1 MSKVMKALRGSLDPL
16 ENDLARVY
24 DHWQE
29 VKRSRGQLAGLG
41 YEPRDINAL
50 GAVSVIS
57 SRVLNASAG
66 FEEIDPN
73 QSYEAL
79 VLKYAERFSS
89 DVIAAAQKRLI
100 LGASK
105 INQFRRQDIQFFI
118 KSSAIE
124 LLREK
129 GVYSSTENW
138 VGREAHLPELH
149 RENSYADEILEKGF
163 LGLVWLHEQE
173 KDRERGRGLTA
184 LVAFGPLQPGRV
196 ALILDAMFFGRPV
209 GKELLEVHKDD
220 GGFISRIGASRHS
233 RIWPISDGDVDV
245 LLSAVREKIH
255 KIAVYESLSPDPREA
270 LNLEK
275 IEDTTALRQVVLRR
289 YQTAFR
295 QALLNTRSNCCAITG
310 TSELSVLEA
319 AHIIPYS
326 ERFADRD
333 KLENGLLLRSDI
345 HKLFDAH
352 LISINPKT
360 KEVEVSDR
368 IGSSDYLC
376 LRGKAIAD
384 EVSQKSLDF
393 HFENFQKQ
401 RLDLPAEWTRPP
413 TRRPP

>member
-1 MSKVMKALRGSLDPL
+1 MSEVMKALRGSTDPL

-29 VKRSRGQLAGLG
+29 VKRSRGQQAGLG

-79 VLKYAERFSS
+79 VLKYAERFSG
-89 DVIAAAQKRLI
+89 DVIAAAQKRLK

-105 INQFRRQDIQFFI
+105 MNQFRRQDIQFLI

-124 LLREK
+124 LFREN
-129 GVYSSTENW
+129 GVRSSTENW
-138 VGREAHLPELH
+138 VGREARLPELH
-149 RENSYADEILEKGF
+149 RENSYADETLEKGF

-173 KDRERGRGLTA
+173 KDGERGRGLTA
-184 LVAFGPLQPGRV
+184 VVEFGPLQPGRV
-196 ALILDAMFFGRPV
+196 ALIYDAMFFGHPV

-220 GGFISRIGASRHS
+220 GSFISRIGASRHS
-233 RIWPISDGDVDV
+233 RIWPISDSDVDA
-245 LLSAVREKIH
+245 LLSAVREKTH
-255 KIAVYESLSPDPREA
+255 KIAEYENLSPDPREA

-295 QALLNTRSNCCAITG
+295 QALLNKRSNCCAITG

-368 IGSSDYLC
+368 IGSSDYLS
-376 LRGKAIAD
+376 LRGKAIED
-384 EVSQKSLDF
+384 ELSPKSLDF
-393 HFENFQKQ
+393 HFENFQKH
-401 RLDLPAEWTRPP
+401 RP
-413 TRRPP
+413 

>member
-1 MSKVMKALRGSLDPL
+1 MSEVMNALKESTDPL
-16 ENDLARVY
+16 ENDLARVM

-29 VKRSRGQLAGLG
+29 VKRRQDKRASLG

-50 GAVSVIS
+50 GPVSVIS

-66 FEEIDPN
+66 FEEVDSD

-79 VLKYAERFSS
+79 VLKYPERFSGN
-89 DVIAAAQKRLI
+89 VIAAAQERLK

-105 INQFRRQDIQFFI
+105 VNQFRQQDIQFFI

-124 LLREK
+124 LFGEK
-129 GVYSSTENW
+129 GVRPSAESW
-138 VGREAHLPELH
+138 IDRKVHLPDLGK
-149 RENSYADEILEKGF
+149 ENSYAEEILAKGF
-163 LGLVWLHEQE
+163 LGLVWLHEHE
-173 KDRERGRGLTA
+173 KDGERGRGLTA
-184 LVAFGPLQPGRV
+184 VVEFGPLQPGQSAR
-196 ALILDAMFFGRPV
+196 ILDAMFFERPV
-209 GKELLEVHKDD
+209 GKELLQAHKDD
-220 GGFISRIGASRHS
+220 GSFISRIDASRHS
-233 RIWPISDGDVDV
+233 RIWPILDSDVDA
-245 LLSAVREKIH
+245 LLSAVRKKAH
-255 KIAVYESLSPDPREA
+255 TIAEYENPSPDPYEA

-275 IEDTTALRQVVLRR
+275 VEDTTTLRQVVLRR
-289 YQTAFR
+289 YQAAFR
-295 QALLNTRSNCCAITG
+295 QALLNKRSNCCAITG

-368 IGSSDYLC
+368 IESSDYLS

-384 EVSQKSLDF
+384 EVSPKSLEF
-393 HFENFQKQ
+393 HFESFQKQ
-401 RLDLPAEWTRPP
+401 RP
-413 TRRPP
+413 

>member
-1 MSKVMKALRGSLDPL
+1 MSEVMKALRGSTDPL
-16 ENDLARVY
+16 ENDLARVF

-29 VKRSRGQLAGLG
+29 VKRAQSKRAGLG

-66 FEEIDPN
+66 FEEVDPN

-79 VLKYAERFSS
+79 VLKYPERFSG
-89 DVIAAAQKRLI
+89 DVIAAAQKRLK

-105 INQFRRQDIQFFI
+105 VHQFRRQDIQFFV

-124 LLREK
+124 LFAK
-129 GVYSSTENW
+129 NGVPPSIESW
-138 VGREAHLPELH
+138 VGREVHLPELH
-149 RENSYADEILEKGF
+149 RENSYADEILAKGF

-173 KDRERGRGLTA
+173 KDGERGRGLTA
-184 LVAFGPLQPGRV
+184 VVEFGTLQPGRI
-196 ALILDAMFFGRPV
+196 APIFDAMFFDHPV
-209 GKELLEVHKDD
+209 GKELLESHKDD
-220 GGFISRIGASRHS
+220 ASFISGIGASRHS
-233 RIWPISDGDVDV
+233 RIWPIFDSDVDA
-245 LLSAVREKIH
+245 LLSAVREKAH
-255 KIAVYESLSPDPREA
+255 KIAEYENLNPDPHEA
-270 LNLEK
+270 LNLER
-275 IEDTTALRQVVLRR
+275 IEDTMALRQVVLRR

-295 QALLNTRSNCCAITG
+295 QALLNKRSNCCAITG

-333 KLENGLLLRSDI
+333 KLENGLLLRSDV

-360 KEVEVSDR
+360 KEVEVSDC
-368 IGSSDYLC
+368 IESSDYLS

-384 EVSQKSLDF
+384 EVSPKSLDF

-401 RLDLPAEWTRPP
+401 RP
-413 TRRPP
+413 